1 MTCAYV
7 ALDLLNQICYINFN
21 DFGKAVC
28 SCQSG
33 HLVLVSFFLSFFQLS
48 LISIR
53 YLIFML

>member
-33 HLVLVSFFLSFFQLS
+33 VG
-48 LISIR
+48 I
-53 YLIFML
+53 

>member
-1 MTCAYV
+1 MTCAYVALVLQMTCAYV

-33 HLVLVSFFLSFFQLS
+33 VG
-48 LISIR
+48 I
-53 YLIFML
+53 